1 MKKTTVILIILS
13 AVFAGST
20 ITLIGVNKSLKSQI
34 SSQEVAIEQLSDA
47 VSDIAKQR
55 TLSLEINPS
64 IENKVTSAFGSTKNV
79 TLQYYF
85 TIDGN
90 SIITK
95 PDSIYNIRLNPEN
108 SSKNNRFK
116 KQFSDAEKAFNE
128 VYKKQMK

>member
-1 MKKTTVILIILS
+1 MKKSTIILIVLS
-13 AVFAGST
+13 AILAGST
-20 ITLIGVNKSLKSQI
+20 LTLYGVNKSLKSQVEA
-34 SSQEVAIEQLSDA
+34 QEVAIDQLGEA

-64 IENKVTSAFGSTKNV
+64 IENRVTSAFGSTKNV

-95 PDSIYNIRLNPEN
+95 PDSIYNIQIERP
-108 SSKNNRFK
+108 
-116 KQFSDAEKAFNE
+116 
-128 VYKKQMK
+128 